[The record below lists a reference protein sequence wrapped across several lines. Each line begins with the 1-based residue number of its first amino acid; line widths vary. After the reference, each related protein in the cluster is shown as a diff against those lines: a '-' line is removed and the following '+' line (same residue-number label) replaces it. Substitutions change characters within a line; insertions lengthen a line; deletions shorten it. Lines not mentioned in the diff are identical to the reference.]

1 MISESDLYLG
11 VKTIFA
17 VESIEIPNSIFVFSL
32 NISIFRIA
40 ATFLSGINDYIF
52 NIPNQIQKS
61 KHCPRAD
68 SLCSAAVAERLRRP

>member
-1 MISESDLYLG
+1 MISERDLYLG

-40 ATFLSGINDYIF
+40 ATCLSRDY
-52 NIPNQIQKS
+52 
-61 KHCPRAD
+61 
-68 SLCSAAVAERLRRP
+68 RLHFEYFEPDTKVEILSSR